1 LKHGAWQF
9 KTGIAHAWYDLS
21 SERTVAYPGLRDR
34 LSADYHG
41 HAIQVFA
48 ESGYAFDFDAVTVE
62 PFLRGAW
69 IHLTTDRFA
78 EQGGEAALSADRQS
92 YSHGLSLAGT
102 RLMNTFT
109 VADHSSVQLRGL
121 LGWRHVYGERTPQ
134 ATLSLAG

>member
-1 LKHGAWQF
+1 
-9 KTGIAHAWYDLS
+9 
-21 SERTVAYPGLRDR
+21 
-34 LSADYHG
+34 
-41 HAIQVFA
+41 
-48 ESGYAFDFDAVTVE
+48 
-62 PFLRGAW
+62 
-69 IHLTTDRFA
+69 

-134 ATLSLAG
+134 ATLSLAGGPDFTVAGVAMARDALVVHAGLGADLGQSWTLGFDYVGQYGSGVTSNGIQASA